1 MKILESKFFRSHD
14 ILTTKWINNQSMLVH
29 TDAQNGDR
37 MTSREPYTDLLS
49 VLISPLLSRSQLVI
63 KAQDL
68 VDFEKCEDFVALS
81 YSKELGK
88 IIENEVCYF
97 HKETELFLVLTENL
111 STDYDKEIFEDW
123 ILRVRNVYYDNAN
136 PAHKANIPALFE
148 KYLTKYISSDSK
160 ISLLVKE
167 WNDIELNEYKIQ
179 ASKIDFNL
187 MYHDDFQPVSDH
199 IIDHLKHS
207 SKGIV
212 LLHGEPGTGKTNYIK
227 WLTSQIVEKKFI
239 FVPTTMISQ
248 MTEPYFINFLIE
260 NKNAI
265 LIFED
270 CENYISERNSY
281 NSYTDVVA
289 SILNLADG
297 ILSDVVECQI
307 ICTFNAAID
316 QIDSALLR
324 KGRLIAEYCFKP
336 LPIEKVNAYLQ
347 SIKSD
352 QLVSEPMVLTDMINI
367 AKSEYKEEKKPE
379 SRIGFVTE

>member
-1 MKILESKFFRSHD
+1 MKILESKFYRQPEFLVTKRVNGKSHIIPSD
-14 ILTTKWINNQSMLVH
+14 QKY
-29 TDAQNGDR
+29 GDR
-37 MTSREPYTDLLS
+37 IASREPYTDLLS
-49 VLISPLLSRSQLVI
+49 SILSPLLSRSQLVI
-63 KAQDL
+63 KTQDL
-68 VDFEKCEDFVALS
+68 ADFEKCEDFLSLS
-81 YSKELGK
+81 YSKELWRL
-88 IIENEVCYF
+88 IEDEVCYF
-97 HKETELFLVLTENL
+97 HPETEVFLVLTENL
-111 STDYDKEIFEDW
+111 STDYDKEIFEDG
-123 ILRVRNVYYDNAN
+123 ILRVRNAYYDNAN
-136 PAHKANIPALFE
+136 FENHVNIQALFD
-148 KYLTKYISSDSK
+148 KYLSKYISSSSK

-167 WNDIELNEYKIQ
+167 GNDIELNEYKIQ

-187 MYHDDFQPVSDH
+187 MYQDDFLPVSEH
-199 IIDHLKHS
+199 IVDQLKHS

-227 WLTSQIVEKKFI
+227 RLTSQISEKKFI
-239 FVPTTMISQ
+239 FVPTTMIAQ

-260 NKNAI
+260 NRNAI

-347 SIKSD
+347 SIH
-352 QLVSEPMVLTDMINI
+352 SEQRVEQPMVLTDMINI
-367 AKSEYKEEKKPE
+367 ANSAYKEEKKSE
-379 SRIGFVTE
+379 SSIGFSTE

>member
-1 MKILESKFFRSHD
+1 M
-14 ILTTKWINNQSMLVH
+14 
-29 TDAQNGDR
+29 
-37 MTSREPYTDLLS
+37 
-49 VLISPLLSRSQLVI
+49 
-63 KAQDL
+63 
-68 VDFEKCEDFVALS
+68 
-81 YSKELGK
+81 
-88 IIENEVCYF
+88 
-97 HKETELFLVLTENL
+97 TENL
-111 STDYDKEIFEDW
+111 STDYDKEIFEDG
-123 ILRVRNVYYDNAN
+123 ILRVRNAYYDNAN
-136 PAHKANIPALFE
+136 FENHANIQALFD
-148 KYLTKYISSDSK
+148 KYLSKYISSSSK

-167 WNDIELNEYKIQ
+167 GNDIELNEYKIQ

-187 MYHDDFQPVSDH
+187 MYQDDFLPVSEH
-199 IIDHLKHS
+199 IVDQLKHS

-227 WLTSQIVEKKFI
+227 RLTSQISEKKFI
-239 FVPTTMISQ
+239 FVPTTMIAQ

-260 NKNAI
+260 NRNAI

-347 SIKSD
+347 SIH
-352 QLVSEPMVLTDMINI
+352 SEQRVEQPMVLTDMINI
-367 AKSEYKEEKKPE
+367 ANSAYKEEKKSE
-379 SRIGFVTE
+379 SSIGFSTE

>member
-1 MKILESKFFRSHD
+1 M
-14 ILTTKWINNQSMLVH
+14 
-29 TDAQNGDR
+29 
-37 MTSREPYTDLLS
+37 
-49 VLISPLLSRSQLVI
+49 
-63 KAQDL
+63 
-68 VDFEKCEDFVALS
+68 
-81 YSKELGK
+81 
-88 IIENEVCYF
+88 
-97 HKETELFLVLTENL
+97 TENL
-111 STDYDKEIFEDW
+111 STDYDKEIFEDG
-123 ILRVRNVYYDNAN
+123 ILRVRNAYYDNAN
-136 PAHKANIPALFE
+136 FENHANIQALFD
-148 KYLTKYISSDSK
+148 KYLSKYISSSSK

-167 WNDIELNEYKIQ
+167 GNDIELNEYKIQ

-187 MYHDDFQPVSDH
+187 MYQDDFLPVSEH
-199 IIDHLKHS
+199 IVDQLKHS

-227 WLTSQIVEKKFI
+227 RLTSQISEKKFI
-239 FVPTTMISQ
+239 FVPTTMIAQ

-260 NKNAI
+260 NRNAI

-270 CENYISERNSY
+270 CENYISERSSY

-347 SIKSD
+347 SIH
-352 QLVSEPMVLTDMINI
+352 SEQRVEQPMVLTDMINI
-367 AKSEYKEEKKPE
+367 ANSAYKEEKKSE
-379 SRIGFVTE
+379 SSIGFSTE

>member
-1 MKILESKFFRSHD
+1 M
-14 ILTTKWINNQSMLVH
+14 
-29 TDAQNGDR
+29 
-37 MTSREPYTDLLS
+37 
-49 VLISPLLSRSQLVI
+49 
-63 KAQDL
+63 
-68 VDFEKCEDFVALS
+68 
-81 YSKELGK
+81 
-88 IIENEVCYF
+88 
-97 HKETELFLVLTENL
+97 TENL
-111 STDYDKEIFEDW
+111 STDYDKEIFEDG
-123 ILRVRNVYYDNAN
+123 ILRVRNAYYDNAN
-136 PAHKANIPALFE
+136 FENHANIQALFD
-148 KYLTKYISSDSK
+148 KYLSKYISSSSK

-167 WNDIELNEYKIQ
+167 GNDIELNEYKIQ

-187 MYHDDFQPVSDH
+187 MYQDDFLPVSEH
-199 IIDHLKHS
+199 IVDQLKHS

-212 LLHGEPGTGKTNYIK
+212 LLHGEPGTGKNNYIK
-227 WLTSQIVEKKFI
+227 RLTSQISEKKFI
-239 FVPTTMISQ
+239 FVPTTMIAQ

-260 NKNAI
+260 NRNAI

-347 SIKSD
+347 SIH
-352 QLVSEPMVLTDMINI
+352 SEQRVEQPMVLTDMINI
-367 AKSEYKEEKKPE
+367 ANSAYKEEKKSE
-379 SRIGFVTE
+379 SSIGFSTE

>member
-1 MKILESKFFRSHD
+1 M
-14 ILTTKWINNQSMLVH
+14 
-29 TDAQNGDR
+29 
-37 MTSREPYTDLLS
+37 
-49 VLISPLLSRSQLVI
+49 
-63 KAQDL
+63 
-68 VDFEKCEDFVALS
+68 
-81 YSKELGK
+81 
-88 IIENEVCYF
+88 CYF
-97 HKETELFLVLTENL
+97 HPETEVFLVLTENL
-111 STDYDKEIFEDW
+111 STDYDKEIFEDG
-123 ILRVRNVYYDNAN
+123 ILRVRNAYYDNAN
-136 PAHKANIPALFE
+136 FENHANIQALFD
-148 KYLTKYISSDSK
+148 KYLSKYISSSSK

-167 WNDIELNEYKIQ
+167 GNDIELNEYKIQ

-187 MYHDDFQPVSDH
+187 MYHDDFLPVSEH
-199 IIDHLKHS
+199 IVDQLKHS

-227 WLTSQIVEKKFI
+227 RLTSQISEKKFI
-239 FVPTTMISQ
+239 FVPTTMIAQ

-260 NKNAI
+260 NRNAI

-347 SIKSD
+347 SIH
-352 QLVSEPMVLTDMINI
+352 SEQRVEQPMVLTDMINI
-367 AKSEYKEEKKPE
+367 ANSAYKEEKKSE
-379 SRIGFVTE
+379 SSIGFSTE

>member
-1 MKILESKFFRSHD
+1 M
-14 ILTTKWINNQSMLVH
+14 
-29 TDAQNGDR
+29 
-37 MTSREPYTDLLS
+37 
-49 VLISPLLSRSQLVI
+49 
-63 KAQDL
+63 
-68 VDFEKCEDFVALS
+68 
-81 YSKELGK
+81 
-88 IIENEVCYF
+88 
-97 HKETELFLVLTENL
+97 TENL
-111 STDYDKEIFEDW
+111 STDYDKEIFEDG
-123 ILRVRNVYYDNAN
+123 ILRVRNAYYDNAN
-136 PAHKANIPALFE
+136 FENHVNIQALFD
-148 KYLTKYISSDSK
+148 KYLSKYISSSSK

-167 WNDIELNEYKIQ
+167 GNDIELNEYKIQ

-187 MYHDDFQPVSDH
+187 MYQDDFLPVSEH
-199 IIDHLKHS
+199 IVDQLKHS

-227 WLTSQIVEKKFI
+227 RLTSQISEKKFI
-239 FVPTTMISQ
+239 FVPTTMIAQ

-260 NKNAI
+260 NRNAI

-347 SIKSD
+347 SIH
-352 QLVSEPMVLTDMINI
+352 SEQRVEQPMVLTDMINI
-367 AKSEYKEEKKPE
+367 ANSAYKEEKKSE
-379 SRIGFVTE
+379 SSIGFSTE